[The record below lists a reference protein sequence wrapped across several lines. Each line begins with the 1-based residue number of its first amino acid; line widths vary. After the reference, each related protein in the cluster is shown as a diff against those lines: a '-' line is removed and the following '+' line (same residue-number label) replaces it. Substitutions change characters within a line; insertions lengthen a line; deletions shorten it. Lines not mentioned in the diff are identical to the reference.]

1 MKVMFRLSPAQVA
14 NAAQLLASVKEKNK
28 NAPMDTETEKW
39 YFGGNLI
46 GWKLIGVNTNVKQK
60 LTLSTSGN
68 YLIYEGARHAMV
80 KDGALDA
87 IKIICENN
95 LKAMRFV
102 DYETTDENLMW
113 FQTTEDFV
121 KDGNEVKVLNWLGR
135 KKTLTLREREALD
148 TRIKNSVGLP
158 LFAPVE
164 YGTPAHRKL
173 DASGMGWKM
182 KLINHAHKL
191 VAA

>member
-1 MKVMFRLSPAQVA
+1 MFRLSPAQAAIAA
-14 NAAQLLASVKEKNK
+14 NIQAAVKQQVT
-28 NAPMDTETEKW
+28 PMDTPEQKF
-39 YFGGNLI
+39 YYSGNLI
-46 GWKLIGVNTNVKQK
+46 GWKAIGSNTNTNQK
-60 LTLSTSGN
+60 LFVTASGN

-80 KDGALDA
+80 KDGALDV
-87 IKIICENN
+87 IKTICEGKV
-95 LKAMRFV
+95 KAMRFV

-113 FQTTEDFV
+113 FQTTEDFI
-121 KDGNEVKVLNWLGR
+121 KDANEIKVLNWLGR
-135 KKTLTLREREALD
+135 KKTLTLREREAL
-148 TRIKNSVGLP
+148 TARIKNSVGLP